1 MQLLKLCEI
10 NIKIPSLIFTLYAI
24 YSLFVDFKF
33 FENIPQKGAL
43 LFPIIYLFLVY
54 NYLIQQEDRK
64 WKHYHDLDDHFLSCN
79 LLLDY
84 EKNPLTCIE
93 LNWIELNGSQV
104 SRKKTVTKNPEI
116 HGGGTRHGNKRN

>member
-10 NIKIPSLIFTLYAI
+10 NIKIPSLIFTLNAI

-43 LFPIIYLFLVY
+43 LFPIIYRFLVY
-54 NYLIQQEDRK
+54 NYLIKQEDRK
-64 WKHYHDLDDHFLSCN
+64 WKHYHDLDDHFFSCN

-93 LNWIELNGSQV
+93 LNGSQV
-104 SRKKTVTKNPEI
+104 SRKKSSYKKS
-116 HGGGTRHGNKRN
+116 GNTWGWDEAWK